1 MQFART
7 LRDRVRSGEIK
18 TSVRLWQ
25 GPKVRVGGR
34 YSLPPGEIIV
44 TKLSE
49 ISLGDVTPAMARRS
63 GFSGVIELLKVAKH
77 GAGRRVFFVEFRY
90 FPKRAARPGPPPNK
104 SLKRTGAR

>member
-1 MQFART
+1 VQFARA
-7 LRDRVRSGEIK
+7 LRDRVRSGEIT

-34 YSLPPGEIIV
+34 YSLPPGEIVV

-49 ISLGDVTPAMARRS
+49 ISLGDVTPEMGRLS
-63 GFSGVIELLKVAKH
+63 GFSGIVELLKVAKH

-90 FPKRAARPGPPPNK
+90 SPKRAARPGPPPNK
-104 SLKRTGAR
+104 SLKRTRER